1 MLGEKLKAI
10 RKERA
15 YSLEDLARLT
25 GFSKSFLSQIENGK
39 NSPSIASLK
48 KITAALNISIGELF
62 DQDRGEQVYV
72 LRKADRRAFEVVKDK
87 VIFEFASSRVANRKM
102 EALFFTL
109 LPGGESEGEYSHEG
123 EEFGT
128 VLEGRLYFTIAGK
141 EHVLE
146 PGDSIYFSS
155 SIPHRWRNPEKEVMR
170 AMWVIT
176 PPSF

>member
-1 MLGEKLKAI
+1 MLGEKLKAV
-10 RKERA
+10 RKDRGH
-15 YSLEDLARLT
+15 SLEDLAKLT

-48 KITAALNISIGELF
+48 KITAALRISIGELF
-62 DQDRGEQVYV
+62 DEDRGEQVYF
-72 LRKADRRAFEVVKDK
+72 LKKADRRPFEVVKDK
-87 VIFEFASSRVANRKM
+87 VVFEFGASRVANRKM
-102 EALFFTL
+102 EVIFFTL

-128 VLEGRLYFTIAGK
+128 VIEGQLLFQIGGK
-141 EHVLE
+141 EYVLD

-155 SIPHRWRNPEKEVMR
+155 SIPHRWVNPGQTTMHAV
-170 AMWVIT
+170 WVIT